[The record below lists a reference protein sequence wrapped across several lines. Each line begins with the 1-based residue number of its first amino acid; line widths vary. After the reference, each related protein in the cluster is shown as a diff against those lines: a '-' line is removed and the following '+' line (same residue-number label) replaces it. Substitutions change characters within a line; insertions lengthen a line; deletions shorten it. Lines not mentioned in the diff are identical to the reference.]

1 MDVSSIEYAENSGL
15 DEFYS
20 KYPSMD
26 SFLNEYP
33 VLKDYVLNCE
43 STGKQLHRLNIV
55 IVNIRN
61 LLGWKVVNTTFQKH
75 IMDITNHENM
85 HELAKI
91 NASPLLQL
99 ILKCMV
105 HILCLVMEDAF
116 TSPIFIDGEMV
127 KTDIDTIKKDIYSYS
142 KK

>member
-1 MDVSSIEYAENSGL
+1 MDVFSIEYAENSAL
-15 DEFYS
+15 NEFYA

-33 VLKDYVLNCE
+33 ALKDYVLNCE

-61 LLGWKVVNTTFQKH
+61 LLGWKVVNTTFQNH
-75 IMDITNHENM
+75 IMDITNHQNM

-91 NASPLLQL
+91 NKSSLLEL

-105 HILCLVMEDAF
+105 HILWLVMEDAF

-127 KTDIDTIKKDIYSYS
+127 KTDIDAIKKDIYSYS
-142 KK
+142 QK